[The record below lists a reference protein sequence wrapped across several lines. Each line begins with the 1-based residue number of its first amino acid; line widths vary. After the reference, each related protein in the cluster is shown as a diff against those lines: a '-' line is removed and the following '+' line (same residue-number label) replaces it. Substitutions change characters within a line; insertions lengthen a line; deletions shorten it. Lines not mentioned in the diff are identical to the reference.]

1 MAVHI
6 VRIGLGDVVLQT
18 ARSTPIALLGKLP
31 RSTILLVLPL
41 GASATATATLNGL
54 AMKPHS
60 AVAYGGGAEYEAAL
74 HGAGTWSVVT
84 MLSVT
89 TDTLLGRQSLP
100 AAVRRG
106 AHGLLRVNPA
116 VWARA
121 EALLQSA
128 GEVAARDP
136 GVLDVAEARQG
147 LRCAMFEMVDDL
159 LAMPMEGEPARTRL
173 ARMTHRQLIRR
184 VDDHVSMAPKQVTGV
199 TELSRALG
207 TADRQ
212 LREAFASILGVSP
225 ARYLRLR
232 RLMLVRAALRAPG
245 RPWQTVRE
253 AALAHGFWHLGRF
266 SSFYRETF
274 GESPVRTLQGACS
287 RR

>member
-6 VRIGLGDVVLQT
+6 MRMGLGDVVLQT
-18 ARSTPIALLGKLP
+18 VRSTPIALLGKLP

-41 GASATATATLNGL
+41 GAPAIATATLNGL
-54 AMKPHS
+54 AIKPHF
-60 AVAYGGGAEYEAAL
+60 AAAYGGGAEYEAVF
-74 HGAGTWSVVT
+74 HGARTRSVVT
-84 MLSVT
+84 MLAVT

-106 AHGLLRVNPA
+106 AHGLLHVKPA
-116 VWARA
+116 VWTRA
-121 EALLQSA
+121 AALLQSA
-128 GEVAARDP
+128 GEVAAQNP
-136 GVLDVAEARQG
+136 GLLDVAEARQE
-147 LRCAMFEMVDDL
+147 LRCEILQLIADL
-159 LAMPMEGEPARTRL
+159 LTMPMEEEPTWAQR

-184 VDDHVSMAPKQVTGV
+184 VDDHVSMAPKQITGV
-199 TELSRALG
+199 AELSRALG
-207 TADRQ
+207 TSDRK

-232 RLMLVRAALRAPG
+232 RLMLVRAALRALG
-245 RPWQTVRE
+245 GPWQTVRE

-266 SSFYRETF
+266 SSFYREAF
-274 GESPVRTLQGACS
+274 SESPVRTLQDARS